1 MSLVKLSTNGQVTI
15 PSALRE
21 RAGLDPGDLLEA
33 KLEKGKITLTP
44 KSFIDQRIDEGF
56 EDIRKGRTYG
66 PFDSADEMIESL
78 RRNLK
83 RQMKPGKSRIR
94 KKKLEEIYIGRF
106 GAEDYAE
113 IKRIRWWLDTKMNKE
128 ALLAFLT
135 DRDPFNA

>member
-33 KLEKGKITLTP
+33 RLEKGKITLTP
-44 KSFIDQRIDEGF
+44 KSFIDQRIDEGL

-78 RRNLK
+78 RRNQK
-83 RQMKPGKSRIR
+83 RQVKSGKSRR
-94 KKKLEEIYIGRF
+94 SR
-106 GAEDYAE
+106 
-113 IKRIRWWLDTKMNKE
+113 
-128 ALLAFLT
+128 
-135 DRDPFNA
+135 